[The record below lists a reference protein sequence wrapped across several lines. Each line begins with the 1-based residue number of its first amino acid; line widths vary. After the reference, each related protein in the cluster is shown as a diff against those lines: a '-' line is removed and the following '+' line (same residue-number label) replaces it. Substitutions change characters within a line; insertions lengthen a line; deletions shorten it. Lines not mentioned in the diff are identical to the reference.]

1 MMKSEVTSLPWRQLY
16 SPVPTVPFSEYQ
28 RRGSSNARKCT
39 IPSAYDFRHHSLF
52 YSHKMELGNIMGVGG
67 ATWVII

>member
-1 MMKSEVTSLPWRQLY
+1 MKSKGTSLPWRQLY
-16 SPVPTVPFSEYQ
+16 GTVPTALFSEHQ
-28 RRGSSNARKCT
+28 RQGSSNARRCA